1 MKPLSHIIA
10 ALLLFLVCAITAR
23 AEDEVTYTQ
32 VTKQSDIAAG
42 GEYILLAQVSER
54 IYYATGFT
62 SPAFTCS
69 EKTNA
74 KPITNPL
81 TLTLVAT
88 STDGRFFMFDGAKYY
103 YATSSSSISSSN
115 TNVENDNYRLWDITI
130 AADGQA
136 VIKAY
141 DSSGTA
147 AGSNSRLYYSG
158 GTYKRIS
165 YGPNDTTNKLY
176 LYRKT
181 TVQPTVSVTVSEL
194 GYSTF
199 CCDKALDFSNSSI
212 TAYTL
217 TLNGTDIALT
227 SITKVPANTGILLYK
242 EGGATEDIEVCTD
255 ELEAIVG
262 NALSAVSST
271 YTVGD
276 DERIYVLSAFD
287 GVVAFYRAEAGL
299 ELPVG
304 KAYITLPDDDTNAK
318 CLSFSQLLPTALT
331 TANTPVS
338 QRPGYNIHGQRVNS
352 CYRGIIITDGKKRIT
367 SR

>member
-1 MKPLSHIIA
+1 MKHLCYIA
-10 ALLLFLVCAITAR
+10 TALLLLLIGAVTAQ
-23 AEDEVTYTQ
+23 AEDKVTYTQ
-32 VTKQSDIAAG
+32 VTQQSEIVAG
-42 GEYILLAQVSER
+42 GKYILVAEVPDHT
-54 IYYATGFT
+54 YYATAFSG
-62 SPAFTCS
+62 SAFTCT
-69 EKTNA
+69 EKTAAN
-74 KPITNPL
+74 PITNPL
-81 TLTLVAT
+81 TLNLIAKG
-88 STDGRFFMFDGAKYY
+88 TDGRFALFDGERYY
-103 YATSSSSISSSN
+103 YAISYSKLSSSN
-115 TNVENDNYRLWDITI
+115 TDIENDNFRLWDITI

-136 VIKAY
+136 VLKAY
-141 DSSGTA
+141 NNNGEA
-147 AGSNSRLYYSG
+147 AGANSRLYYPG
-158 GTYKRIS
+158 KKNIS
-165 YGPNDTTNKLY
+165 YNSDATTSKLY
-176 LYRKT
+176 LYRVT
-181 TVQPTVSVTVSEL
+181 TPVQKVSVTVSEL

-199 CCDKALDFSNSSI
+199 CCDKALDFANSSI

-242 EGGATEDIEVCTD
+242 EGGATEDIDVCTD

-262 NALSAVSST
+262 NDLNAVSST

-331 TANTPVS
+331 TVTAPDK
-338 QRPGYNIHGQRVNS
+338 RKAGYNIYGQQVDDS
-352 CYRGIIITDGKKRIT
+352 YRGIVITDGKKRMV